1 MLAYSNVVRM
11 CLAGDVGSLE
21 EGVKFAN
28 KYRRAH
34 EITDEQHAAV
44 IERHGWSDYHWKS
57 TAPEPVIPLQFR
69 RKEAEEEAKVEDY
82 ELPSEPFVE
91 AGTKEHYAKFGYDY
105 GPRNTFSSL
114 MFNARANAK
123 TVKAYEEKEPEP
135 EPEPEPEFVLGDGWS
150 DESEPEPEPEPEREP
165 EPEVEAV
172 AVVERPATP
181 ESPATPPPRAITRAD
196 ARAVDAAVRSR
207 LQALEKLTK
216 IPLDVRVDLEA
227 GRLVVP
233 RQRMVKWGHPNT
245 DDVRTAEG
253 RRVVAEIGLALR
265 HLDEEC
271 AARDLPLTASVRV
284 KVRCG
289 DDRPLSDQQR
299 SQADR
304 LSLRRARRVRRL
316 VLEQNRSIRE
326 ESVVALVGGVAPKP
340 DAPAVHVAL
349 ALERRRVLPAAATKL
364 RAKSKALLFLGAAA
378 AAADGKGDY

>member
-1 MLAYSNVVRM
+1 M
-11 CLAGDVGSLE
+11 
-21 EGVKFAN
+21 
-28 KYRRAH
+28 
-34 EITDEQHAAV
+34 
-44 IERHGWSDYHWKS
+44 
-57 TAPEPVIPLQFR
+57 
-69 RKEAEEEAKVEDY
+69 
-82 ELPSEPFVE
+82 
-91 AGTKEHYAKFGYDY
+91 
-105 GPRNTFSSL
+105 
-114 MFNARANAK
+114 
-123 TVKAYEEKEPEP
+123 
-135 EPEPEPEFVLGDGWS
+135 
-150 DESEPEPEPEPEREP
+150 
-165 EPEVEAV
+165 
-172 AVVERPATP
+172 
-181 ESPATPPPRAITRAD
+181 
-196 ARAVDAAVRSR
+196 
-207 LQALEKLTK
+207 
-216 IPLDVRVDLEA
+216 RVDLEA

-316 VLEQNRSIRE
+316 VLEQHRSIRE

-349 ALERRRVLPAAATKL
+349 ALERRRVLPAAAKKL

-378 AAADGKGDY
+378 AAADEKGDY